1 MLFFH
6 GVVAMEVQVI
16 MRDGE
21 AEYAVLPW
29 AQYQALLQAAGQ
41 APAEVQTASQPASTA
56 ASLKQLKALREAK
69 GLAIEELA
77 RSVGISPHYL
87 AMIESGEREPDSA
100 IRRALAWHLGVGSWE
115 SDS

>member
-1 MLFFH
+1 
-6 GVVAMEVQVI
+6 MEVQVI

-41 APAEVQTASQPASTA
+41 APAVVPTASEPVSTSA
-56 ASLKQLKALREAK
+56 NLSQLKALREAK
-69 GLAIEELA
+69 GLTIEALA

-87 AMIESGEREPDSA
+87 AMIETGEREPDSA

-115 SDS
+115 ADS